1 MHVECLR
8 NRSKRPTR
16 SVDMFVNRIKLV
28 LMNEYMMIPVDK
40 IGQRYSELRIID
52 PRAEKAMQRSMQFY
66 GQMTPVV
73 VCQTQKHPEMI
84 DGFKRLRAAIKLNF
98 TQLSARIFPGRI
110 RAAKAAMIQLN
121 IKARTIS
128 ELETAMVIR
137 SLHRGDNLTQV
148 EIAALLGRHKS
159 WVCRRLSL
167 VEQLSEEIIEHLK
180 LGLITMTIGRELAR
194 LPRGNQPSAL
204 QTILKY
210 HFDSRETSR
219 LIALLLREPRWNH
232 DAILRFP
239 EPILEDRHPDPPLR
253 TKEPSIFS
261 KLIKLELW
269 MKATSYSQLD
279 HVSIPERNRMLSV
292 MDRIETIFDGI
303 RKKLGSL

>member
-1 MHVECLR
+1 MEAM
-8 NRSKRPTR
+8 T
-16 SVDMFVNRIKLV
+16 
-28 LMNEYMMIPVDK
+28 EYVMIPIEQ

-52 PRAEKAMQRSMQFY
+52 PGAERAMVRSMQFY

-73 VCQTQKHPEMI
+73 VCQTGKCSEII
-84 DGFKRLRAAIKLNF
+84 DGFKRLRAATKLNF

-121 IKARTIS
+121 MKARTIS
-128 ELETAMVIR
+128 DLEKAMVIR
-137 SLHRGDNLTQV
+137 SLHRDDGLTQV

-167 VEQLSEEIIEHLK
+167 VEHLSDEIIEHLK
-180 LGLITMTIGRELAR
+180 LGLITTTIGRELAR
-194 LPRGNQPSAL
+194 LPRGNQPGAL

-219 LIALLLREPRWNH
+219 LIALLLKEPRWNH

-239 EPILEDRHPDPPLR
+239 EQILEDRHPDPPSKS
-253 TKEPSIFS
+253 KEPSLFS
-261 KLIKLELW
+261 KLIKLEIW
-269 MKATSYSQLD
+269 MKATSHRQLD
-279 HVSIPERNRMLSV
+279 HISMPERNRLFLV
-292 MDRIETIFDGI
+292 MDRIEKIFGGI
-303 RKKLGSL
+303 RKQLGSM

>member
-1 MHVECLR
+1 M
-8 NRSKRPTR
+8 T
-16 SVDMFVNRIKLV
+16 
-28 LMNEYMMIPVDK
+28 EYMMISIDK

-52 PRAEKAMQRSMQFY
+52 PRAETAMERSMQFY

-73 VCQTQKHPEMI
+73 VCQTEKHPEMI
-84 DGFKRLRAAIKLNF
+84 DGFKRLRAAIKLDF

-128 ELETAMVIR
+128 DLEKAMVIR
-137 SLHRGDNLTQV
+137 SLNRDDGLTQV

-167 VEQLSEEIIEHLK
+167 VERLSDEVTDHLK
-180 LGLITMTIGRELAR
+180 LGLITTTIGRELSR
-194 LPRGNQPSAL
+194 LPRGNQPGAL

-219 LIALLLREPRWNH
+219 LVALLLKEPRWNH

-239 EPILEDRHPDPPLR
+239 EPILEDRRPDPPS
-253 TKEPSIFS
+253 KSNGPSLFS
-261 KLIKLELW
+261 RLIKLEIW
-269 MKATSYSQLD
+269 MKATSHVQLD
-279 HVSIPERNRMLSV
+279 HISMPGRNRLLSV
-292 MDRIETIFDGI
+292 MQRIETIFDGI
-303 RKKLGSL
+303 RKQLGSM

>member
-1 MHVECLR
+1 M
-8 NRSKRPTR
+8 T
-16 SVDMFVNRIKLV
+16 
-28 LMNEYMMIPVDK
+28 EYMMIPIDK

-52 PRAEKAMQRSMQFY
+52 PRAETAMERSMQFY

-73 VCQTQKHPEMI
+73 VCQTEKHPEMI
-84 DGFKRLRAAIKLNF
+84 DGFKRLRAAIKLDF

-128 ELETAMVIR
+128 DLEKAMVIR
-137 SLHRGDNLTQV
+137 SLNRDDGLTQV

-167 VEQLSEEIIEHLK
+167 VERLSDEVTDHLK
-180 LGLITMTIGRELAR
+180 LGLITTTIGRELSR
-194 LPRGNQPSAL
+194 LPRGNQPGAL

-219 LIALLLREPRWNH
+219 LVALLLKQPRWNH

-239 EPILEDRHPDPPLR
+239 EPILEDRQPDPPSKSEESSL
-253 TKEPSIFS
+253 FS
-261 KLIKLELW
+261 RLIKLEIS
-269 MKATSYSQLD
+269 MKASHGQLD
-279 HVSIPERNRMLSV
+279 HISMPARNRLLSV
-292 MDRIETIFDGI
+292 MQRIETIFDGI
-303 RKKLGSL
+303 RKQLGSM

>member
-1 MHVECLR
+1 
-8 NRSKRPTR
+8 
-16 SVDMFVNRIKLV
+16 MFLNRIKLV
-28 LMNEYMMIPVDK
+28 LMNEYVMIPVDK

-52 PRAEKAMQRSMQFY
+52 PRAETAMQRSMQFY

-73 VCQTQKHPEMI
+73 VCQTQHPEMI

-128 ELETAMVIR
+128 DLEAAMVIR
-137 SLHRGDNLTQV
+137 SLHRDDSLTQV
-148 EIAALLGRHKS
+148 EIGALLGRHKS

-167 VEQLSEEIIEHLK
+167 VEQLSEEIVEHLK
-180 LGLITMTIGRELAR
+180 LGLITITIGRELAR
-194 LPRGNQPSAL
+194 LPRGNQPGAL

-219 LIALLLREPRWNH
+219 LIALLLKEPRWNH
-232 DAILRFP
+232 DAILRLP
-239 EPILEDRHPDPPLR
+239 EPILEDRHPQPPW
-253 TKEPSIFS
+253 KSKQPSIFS
-261 KLIKLELW
+261 KLIKLEIW
-269 MKATSYSQLD
+269 MKATGHRQLD

-292 MDRIETIFDGI
+292 MGRIETIFDGI
-303 RKKLGSL
+303 RKQLGCL

>member
-1 MHVECLR
+1 M
-8 NRSKRPTR
+8 T
-16 SVDMFVNRIKLV
+16 
-28 LMNEYMMIPVDK
+28 EYMMIPIDK

-52 PRAEKAMQRSMQFY
+52 PRAETAMERSMQFY

-73 VCQTQKHPEMI
+73 VCQTEKHPEMI
-84 DGFKRLRAAIKLNF
+84 DGFKRLRAAIKLDF

-128 ELETAMVIR
+128 DMEKAMVIR
-137 SLHRGDNLTQV
+137 SLNRDDGLTQV

-167 VEQLSEEIIEHLK
+167 VERLSDEVTDHLK
-180 LGLITMTIGRELAR
+180 LGLITTTIGRELSR
-194 LPRGNQPSAL
+194 LPRGNQPGAL

-219 LIALLLREPRWNH
+219 LVALLLKEPRWNH

-239 EPILEDRHPDPPLR
+239 EPILEDRQPDPPS
-253 TKEPSIFS
+253 KPNGPSLFS
-261 KLIKLELW
+261 RLIKLEIW
-269 MKATSYSQLD
+269 MKATSHVQLD
-279 HVSIPERNRMLSV
+279 HISMPGRNRLLSV
-292 MDRIETIFDGI
+292 MQRIETIFDGI
-303 RKKLGSL
+303 RKQLGSM

>member
-1 MHVECLR
+1 
-8 NRSKRPTR
+8 
-16 SVDMFVNRIKLV
+16 MFLNRIKLV

-73 VCQTQKHPEMI
+73 VCQTEKHPEMI
-84 DGFKRLRAAIKLNF
+84 DGFKRLRAAIMLNF
-98 TQLSARIFPGRI
+98 TKLSARIFPGRI

-128 ELETAMVIR
+128 DLETAMVIR
-137 SLHRGDNLTQV
+137 SLHRENGLAQV
-148 EIAALLGRHKS
+148 EIAVLLGRHKS
-159 WVCRRLSL
+159 WVCRRLSM
-167 VEQLSEEIIEHLK
+167 VEHLSEEIVEHLK

-194 LPRGNQPSAL
+194 LPRGNQPGAL

-219 LIALLLREPRWNH
+219 LITLLLKEPRWNH

-239 EPILEDRHPDPPLR
+239 ESILEDRHPDPPSR
-253 TKEPSIFS
+253 SKEPSIAS
-261 KLIKLELW
+261 KLIKLEIW
-269 MKATSYSQLD
+269 MKATTHKQLD
-279 HVSIPERNRMLSV
+279 HVSMPERNRMLSV

-303 RKKLGSL
+303 RKQLGSL

>member
-1 MHVECLR
+1 M
-8 NRSKRPTR
+8 T
-16 SVDMFVNRIKLV
+16 
-28 LMNEYMMIPVDK
+28 EYMMIPIDK

-52 PRAEKAMQRSMQFY
+52 PRAETAMERSMQFY

-73 VCQTQKHPEMI
+73 VCQTEKHPEMI
-84 DGFKRLRAAIKLNF
+84 DGFKRLRAAIKLGF
-98 TQLSARIFPGRI
+98 TELSSRIFPGRI

-128 ELETAMVIR
+128 DLEKAMVIR
-137 SLHRGDNLTQV
+137 SLNRDDGLTQV

-167 VEQLSEEIIEHLK
+167 VERLSDEVTDHLK
-180 LGLITMTIGRELAR
+180 LGLITTTIGRELSR
-194 LPRGNQPSAL
+194 LPRGNQPGAL

-219 LIALLLREPRWNH
+219 LVALLLKEPRWNH

-239 EPILEDRHPDPPLR
+239 EPILEDRRPDPPS
-253 TKEPSIFS
+253 KSNGPSLFS
-261 KLIKLELW
+261 RLIKLEIW
-269 MKATSYSQLD
+269 MKATSHVQLD
-279 HVSIPERNRMLSV
+279 HISMPGRNRLLSV
-292 MDRIETIFDGI
+292 MQRIETIFDGI
-303 RKKLGSL
+303 RKQLGSM

>member
-1 MHVECLR
+1 
-8 NRSKRPTR
+8 
-16 SVDMFVNRIKLV
+16 
-28 LMNEYMMIPVDK
+28 MNEYVMIPVDK

-52 PRAEKAMQRSMQFY
+52 PRAETAMQRSMQFY

-73 VCQTQKHPEMI
+73 VCQTQHPEMI

-128 ELETAMVIR
+128 DLEAAMVIR
-137 SLHRGDNLTQV
+137 SLHRDDSLTQV
-148 EIAALLGRHKS
+148 EIGALLGRHKS

-167 VEQLSEEIIEHLK
+167 VEQLSEEIVEHLK
-180 LGLITMTIGRELAR
+180 LGLITITIGRELAR
-194 LPRGNQPSAL
+194 LPRGNQPGAL

-219 LIALLLREPRWNH
+219 LIALLLKEPRWNH

-239 EPILEDRHPDPPLR
+239 EPILEDRHPEPPW
-253 TKEPSIFS
+253 KSKQPSIFS
-261 KLIKLELW
+261 KLIKLEIW
-269 MKATSYSQLD
+269 MKATSHRQLD

-292 MDRIETIFDGI
+292 MGRIETIFDGI
-303 RKKLGSL
+303 RKQLGCL

>member
-1 MHVECLR
+1 M
-8 NRSKRPTR
+8 
-16 SVDMFVNRIKLV
+16 DMFLNRIKLV
-28 LMNEYMMIPVDK
+28 LMNEYVMIPVDK

-52 PRAEKAMQRSMQFY
+52 PRAETAMQRSMQFY

-73 VCQTQKHPEMI
+73 VCQTQHPEMI

-128 ELETAMVIR
+128 DLEAAMVIR
-137 SLHRGDNLTQV
+137 SLHRDDSLTQV
-148 EIAALLGRHKS
+148 EIGALLGRHKS

-167 VEQLSEEIIEHLK
+167 VEQLSEEIVEHLK
-180 LGLITMTIGRELAR
+180 LGLITITIGRELAR
-194 LPRGNQPSAL
+194 LPRGNQPGAL

-219 LIALLLREPRWNH
+219 LIALLLKEPRWNH

-239 EPILEDRHPDPPLR
+239 EPILEDRHPEPPW
-253 TKEPSIFS
+253 KSKQPSIFS
-261 KLIKLELW
+261 KLIKLEIW
-269 MKATSYSQLD
+269 MKATSHRQLD

-292 MDRIETIFDGI
+292 MGRIETIFDGI
-303 RKKLGSL
+303 RKQLGCL

>member
-1 MHVECLR
+1 M
-8 NRSKRPTR
+8 T
-16 SVDMFVNRIKLV
+16 
-28 LMNEYMMIPVDK
+28 EYMMIPIDK
-40 IGQRYSELRIID
+40 IRQRYSELRIID
-52 PRAEKAMQRSMQFY
+52 PRAETAMERSMQFY

-73 VCQTQKHPEMI
+73 VCQTEKHPEVI
-84 DGFKRLRAAIKLNF
+84 DGFKRLRAAIKLDF

-128 ELETAMVIR
+128 DLEKAMVIR
-137 SLHRGDNLTQV
+137 SLNRDDGLTQV

-167 VEQLSEEIIEHLK
+167 VERLSDEVTDHLK
-180 LGLITMTIGRELAR
+180 LGLITTTIGRELSR
-194 LPRGNQPSAL
+194 LPRGNQPGAL

-219 LIALLLREPRWNH
+219 LVALLLKEPRWNH

-239 EPILEDRHPDPPLR
+239 EPILEDRRPDPPS
-253 TKEPSIFS
+253 KSNGPSLFS
-261 KLIKLELW
+261 RLIKLEIW
-269 MKATSYSQLD
+269 MKATSHVQLD
-279 HVSIPERNRMLSV
+279 HISMPGRNRLLSV
-292 MDRIETIFDGI
+292 MQRIETIFDGI
-303 RKKLGSL
+303 RKQLGSM